1 MSNST
6 AKTKPLPRIAF
17 DAPACVDGMH
27 ERRARLP
34 KRAYLIPSMLSRDE
48 ATLVRRLAE
57 SDPTARF
64 ARDPDTVDRLPTFE
78 CAVFDGGQPVAT
90 AVCRV
95 LEPVV
100 TRRLLPYL
108 RKRFDC
114 PTLELSQALIR
125 RYLPTERREH
135 PAHFDAHA
143 TATVVVSLCDPED
156 YVGGYYAQPTSDAA
170 SARYASLEAGDAFC
184 HGHDLR
190 HGVRVLSGAR
200 YSLVLWFTPRAHRF
214 RRRRTSTI
222 PPWHREAAARGE
234 ADALYNVASRDAS
247 EAARCASRGDID
259 GAARLAARAADGHE
273 RAARAG
279 SADAMLNVGV
289 LKYNSGDP
297 AGAAACWR
305 EAAIRGKGNA
315 CRYYARCLT
324 RGEGV
329 PADSAAATRWLKR
342 GAAAGDASAAYSLY
356 LAGVDGEKHLA
367 AAAASGHAAAC
378 VDLAKTASTGEAL
391 KLLRRAVAN
400 GGAAAAYCALG
411 RLFLGVP
418 GLVPDPTAAAG
429 FFARSGNAEAQA
441 CLVALYGPVP
451 RILRDPT
458 PPPSREGK
466 MLLLW

>member
-1 MSNST
+1 MSSNT
-6 AKTKPLPRIAF
+6 AKTELPRIAF

-34 KRAYLIPSMLSRDE
+34 KRAYLIPSLLSRDQ

-170 SARYASLEAGDAFC
+170 SARYASLEVGDAFC

-247 EAARCASRGDID
+247 EAARCASRGDVD

-273 RAARAG
+273 RAAAAG

-289 LKYNSGDP
+289 LRYNSGDL
-297 AGAAACWR
+297 AGAASCWR
-305 EAAIRGKGNA
+305 KAAQRGKGNA

-329 PADSAAATRWLKR
+329 REDRAAATRWLKR

-391 KLLRRAVAN
+391 KLLRRAVHN

-411 RLFLGVP
+411 RLFLGAP
-418 GLVPDPTAAAG
+418 GLVPDPTAAAD

-441 CLVALYGPVP
+441 CLAALYGPVP

-458 PPPSREGK
+458 PPPAREGG

>member
-1 MSNST
+1 M
-6 AKTKPLPRIAF
+6 A
-17 DAPACVDGMH
+17 
-27 ERRARLP
+27 
-34 KRAYLIPSMLSRDE
+34 
-48 ATLVRRLAE
+48 
-57 SDPTARF
+57 
-64 ARDPDTVDRLPTFE
+64 
-78 CAVFDGGQPVAT
+78 
-90 AVCRV
+90 
-95 LEPVV
+95 
-100 TRRLLPYL
+100 
-108 RKRFDC
+108 
-114 PTLELSQALIR
+114 
-125 RYLPTERREH
+125 
-135 PAHFDAHA
+135 
-143 TATVVVSLCDPED
+143 
-156 YVGGYYAQPTSDAA
+156 DAA

-279 SADAMLNVGV
+279 SADAMLNAGV
-289 LKYNSGDP
+289 LRYNSGDVT
-297 AGAAACWR
+297 GAAACWR
-305 EAAIRGKGNA
+305 EAARRGKGNA

-329 PADSAAATRWLKR
+329 REDRAAATRWLKR

-356 LAGVDGEKHLA
+356 LARVDGEKHLA

-378 VDLAKTASTGEAL
+378 VDLAKTAPTGEAL
-391 KLLRRAVAN
+391 KLLRRAVHN

-411 RLFLGVP
+411 RLFLGAP
-418 GLVPDPTAAAG
+418 GLVPDPPAAAD
-429 FFARSGNAEAQA
+429 FFARSGTAEAQA
-441 CLVALYGPVP
+441 CLAALYGRVP
-451 RILRDPT
+451 RPLADLT
-458 PPPSREGK
+458 PPPSREGT

>member
-1 MSNST
+1 MSA
-6 AKTKPLPRIAF
+6 AKELLRIQF
-17 DAPACVDGMH
+17 DDATRVNEVV

-34 KRAYLIPSMLSRDE
+34 KRAYLIPSLLSRDE

-78 CAVFDGGQPVAT
+78 CAVFDGGRPVAT

-100 TRRLLPYL
+100 TERLLPYL

-114 PTLELSQALIR
+114 SSLELSQALIR

-170 SARYASLEAGDAFC
+170 SARYASLDVGDAFC

-222 PPWHREAAARGE
+222 PPWHRYAAARGE
-234 ADALYNVASRDAS
+234 ADALYNVAARDAS
-247 EAARCASRGDID
+247 EAARCASSGDVD

-273 RAARAG
+273 RAAAAG

-289 LKYNSGDP
+289 LRYNSGDL

-305 EAAIRGKGNA
+305 KAAQNGKGNA

-329 PADSAAATRWLKR
+329 REDRAAATRWLKK

-356 LAGVDGEKHLA
+356 LAGIDSDKHLA
-367 AAAASGHAAAC
+367 LAAASGHAAAC
-378 VDLAKTASTGEAL
+378 VDLAKTASSSREAIT
-391 KLLRRAVAN
+391 LLRRAVAN

-411 RLFLGVP
+411 RLFLGAP
-418 GLVPDPTAAAG
+418 GLVPDPSAAAG
-429 FFARSGNAEAQA
+429 FFARNGNAEAQA
-441 CLVALYGPVP
+441 CLAALYGPVP

-458 PPPSREGK
+458 SPSREGG